1 MTEVEIIKCSFC
13 DRTTDSAE
21 KIVAG
26 KSGFICDNCVAM
38 CYSACYP
45 NSSHHSD
52 ISIEDFP
59 VNLKQ
64 FEDLDSSDAN
74 ESYDDDFQS
83 ICLYSPKIVKEF
95 LDRYVIGQE
104 EAKIL
109 LSIAVYNHYKR
120 LKYKYSLHED
130 HYKGTEFFDIDMDK
144 SNILLL
150 GPTGSGKTLL
160 ARTLAKFLNIP
171 FAIAD
176 ATTITES
183 GYVGDD
189 VENVLLRLLQ
199 DADNNVKR
207 AEKGIIYIDE
217 IDKISKKSEN
227 MSITRDVSGEGVQQ
241 GLLKMME
248 GTVMSIPPHGGRKH
262 PSQDYIQID
271 TTDILFICG
280 GAFCGLE
287 KIVKKR
293 IKGYAIGFNK
303 VENAN
308 RKEHVLSDVLHEDLI
323 KFGLIPEFIG
333 RLPILVALNELT
345 KEDMLQVLME
355 PKNALLKQYKLL
367 FDMDGIS
374 LNFSPDALEKI
385 VSIVMKKKIG
395 ARGLRSVLEKVLTKY
410 MFEISS
416 SEENAPNSNK
426 KEEIFITLNEVDE
439 VI

>member
-1 MTEVEIIKCSFC
+1 MSEVKVIKCSFC
-13 DRTTDSAE
+13 DRTTDSAD

-26 KSGFICDNCVAM
+26 KSGFICDNCIVV

-45 NSSHHSD
+45 NSHNSD
-52 ISIEDFP
+52 ISIEDFS

-64 FEDLDSSDAN
+64 FDASDDSNFSD
-74 ESYDDDFQS
+74 EFSS
-83 ICLYSPKIVKEF
+83 IFLHSPKVIKKF
-95 LDRYVIGQE
+95 LDQYVIGQE

-120 LKYKYSLHED
+120 LKYKYSLDED
-130 HYKGTEFFDIDMDK
+130 HYKGTEFFDVEIDK
-144 SNILLL
+144 SNILFL

-160 ARTLAKFLNIP
+160 AKTLAKLLNIP

-199 DADNNVKR
+199 DADQNVKR

-248 GTVMSIPPHGGRKH
+248 GTVVSIPPNGGRKH
-262 PSQDYIQID
+262 PTQECIQID

-293 IKGYAIGFNK
+293 MKGYSIGFNK
-303 VENAN
+303 VENKN
-308 RKEHVLSDVLHEDLI
+308 DQILSDVLHEDLI

-333 RLPILVALNELT
+333 RLPILVTLNELSR
-345 KEDMLQVLME
+345 EDMLKVLIK
-355 PKNALLKQYKLL
+355 PKNSLLKQYKLL
-367 FDMDGIS
+367 FDMDNTS
-374 LNFSPDALEKI
+374 LDFQPDALEKI
-385 VSIVMKKKIG
+385 VDIVMKKKIG
-395 ARGLRSVLEKVLTKY
+395 ARGLRSVLEKVLTNY
-410 MFEISS
+410 MFDIAEAQDKSKMTM
-416 SEENAPNSNK
+416 K
-426 KEEIFITLNEVDE
+426 KEIIITSNEVDN
-439 VI
+439 VF